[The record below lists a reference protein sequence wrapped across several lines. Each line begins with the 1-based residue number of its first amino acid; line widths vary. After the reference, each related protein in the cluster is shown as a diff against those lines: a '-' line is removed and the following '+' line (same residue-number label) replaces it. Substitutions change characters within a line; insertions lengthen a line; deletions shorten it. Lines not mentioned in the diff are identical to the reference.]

1 MYFLKVFV
9 VTVFYDRN
17 NKHLPIG
24 DDFYFT
30 TLENAV
36 KGLNILLKKD
46 YIETAFLDSEPE
58 YYTPDPTEPFEFYDL
73 EHSELFL
80 A

>member
-1 MYFLKVFV
+1 MYRLKTYV

-17 NKHLPIG
+17 NKNYPIG
-24 DDFYFT
+24 DDYYFT

-36 KGLNILLKKD
+36 KGLNILLQKD
-46 YIETAFLDSEPE
+46 YIETAFLDPEPF
-58 YYTPDPTEPFEFYDL
+58 YYRPDPTEPFEFYDL
-73 EHSELFL
+73 ENLELFL